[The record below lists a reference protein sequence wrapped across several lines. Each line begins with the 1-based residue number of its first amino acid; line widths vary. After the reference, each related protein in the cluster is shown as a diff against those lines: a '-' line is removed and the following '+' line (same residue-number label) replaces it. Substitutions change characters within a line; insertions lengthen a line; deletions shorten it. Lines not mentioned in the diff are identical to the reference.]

1 MMYISP
7 ALLVIFYVY
16 IGFSEAAPR
25 ISRYDASPISRKPD
39 SVSDTWENFH
49 TDMPRTIPESGVA
62 LGLLTGLTPSPGFV
76 SAGLINSGSPVS
88 ETATTFQP
96 PITDPTSTTSTS
108 TSAPDTGINAAK
120 REQVPVSRG
129 SGTHKRSTDAQ
140 ASLLAP
146 EKMLQTMV
154 SVVSQRS
161 ANDAWA
167 ADSTDTSVTSAET
180 IQGGYPEMTWV
191 P

>member
-39 SVSDTWENFH
+39 SASDTWENFH
-49 TDMPRTIPESGVA
+49 TDMPRTLPESGVA

-76 SAGLINSGSPVS
+76 SAGPITSGSPVS

-96 PITDPTSTTSTS
+96 PITDPTGTTG
-108 TSAPDTGINAAK
+108 APDTGINAAK
-120 REQVPVSRG
+120 REPVSRG

-154 SVVSQRS
+154 SMVSQRS

-167 ADSTDTSVTSAET
+167 ADSIDTSVTSAET

>member
-7 ALLVIFYVY
+7 ALLVIFYVC

-39 SVSDTWENFH
+39 SASDTWENFH
-49 TDMPRTIPESGVA
+49 TDMPRTLPESGVA

-76 SAGLINSGSPVS
+76 SAGPITSGSPVS
-88 ETATTFQP
+88 ETFQP
-96 PITDPTSTTSTS
+96 PITDPTSTTSTP
-108 TSAPDTGINAAK
+108 TSVPDTGINAAK

-129 SGTHKRSTDAQ
+129 SGTRKRSTDAR

-154 SVVSQRS
+154 SMVSQRS

-167 ADSTDTSVTSAET
+167 ADSIDTSVTSAET
-180 IQGGYPEMTWV
+180 IQGGYPEMTPV